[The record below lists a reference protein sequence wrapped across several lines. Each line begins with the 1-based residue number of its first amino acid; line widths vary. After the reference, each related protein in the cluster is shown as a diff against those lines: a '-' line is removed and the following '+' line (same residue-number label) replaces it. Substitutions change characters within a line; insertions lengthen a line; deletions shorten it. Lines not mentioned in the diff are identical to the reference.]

1 MARNRERPLT
11 FQQKLCAAI
20 DTALEKQPAGL
31 ADFLSMMEQSGYEVK
46 QQRGVISFR
55 APGQDFKRIL
65 GGAKLPKMDELKE
78 EGRKLAEKKKKLYA
92 EYSLIYLCTN
102 QENLRVYISKRLLY
116 S

>member
-1 MARNRERPLT
+1 
-11 FQQKLCAAI
+11 
-20 DTALEKQPAGL
+20 
-31 ADFLSMMEQSGYEVK
+31 
-46 QQRGVISFR
+46 
-55 APGQDFKRIL
+55 
-65 GGAKLPKMDELKE
+65 MDELKE